1 VLQVLLP
8 QRRLLQL
15 QQRLL
20 LHRLRQLRQLQLH
33 L

>member
-1 VLQVLLP
+1 MVLQVLLP

-15 QQRLL
+15 LQRPL
-20 LHRLRQLRQLQLH
+20 LHHLRQLQLH